1 MANSMFDKSTDQVF
15 SSDPCAV
22 STYMGSGSLV
32 GFQCAC
38 RTQHP
43 VFQAVAAG
51 GIEGAA
57 AA

>member
-1 MANSMFDKSTDQVF
+1 MFDKSTDQVF
-15 SSDPCAV
+15 TSDPRAV

-32 GFQCAC
+32 GFRCAC